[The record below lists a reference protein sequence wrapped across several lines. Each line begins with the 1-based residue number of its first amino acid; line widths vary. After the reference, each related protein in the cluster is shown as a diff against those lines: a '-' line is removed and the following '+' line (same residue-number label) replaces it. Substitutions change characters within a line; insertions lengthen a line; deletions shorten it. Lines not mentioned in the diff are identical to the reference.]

1 MAIRVNGKRIEDE
14 AIRAEAEVMRPAYE
28 EAFADDMPAER
39 EARLQEWAK
48 ENLIERTVLEQ
59 AAAADVRPV
68 PEEEIAEALDEARR
82 RGYTPPAGDD
92 QVRAEMERRVR
103 IDRLLDAVAAAV
115 APPSDEAVRAYYDEH
130 RAEWTA
136 PERVRASQILRGV
149 TPLRPPELAEAE
161 LREVLGQLRRGA
173 DFADLAARHSDCPE
187 HGGDL
192 GWFTR
197 GRMVDEFEKVA
208 WSLKPGETSDV
219 FATRMGFHIVRVTEH
234 RPKGQRGFDEVRDGI
249 REVLADEARAAAVE
263 AYIDGLMESAKVE
276 DA

>member
-1 MAIRVNGKRIEDE
+1 MAMLVNGERIEDE
-14 AIRAEAEVMRPAYE
+14 AIRAEAEVMRPEYE
-28 EAFADDMPAER
+28 KAFADDAPAER

-59 AAAADVRPV
+59 AAAADARPV
-68 PEEEIAEALDEARR
+68 PAEEIEEALDEARR
-82 RGYTPPAGDD
+82 RADVPQAGAD
-92 QVRAEMERRVR
+92 QVRAEIERRVR
-103 IDRLLDAVAAAV
+103 IDRLLDAVASAA
-115 APPSDEAVRAYYDEH
+115 APPSDEAVQQYYDEH
-130 RAEWTA
+130 RAEWAA
-136 PERVRASQILRGV
+136 PERVRASQMLRRV

-161 LREVLGQLRRGA
+161 LREVLGQLRGGA
-173 DFADLAARHSDCPE
+173 DFADLAPRHSDCPE
-187 HGGDL
+187 NGGDL

-197 GRMVDEFEKVA
+197 GHMIDEFEKVA

-219 FATRMGFHIVRVTEH
+219 FATRMGFHVVRVTEH

-249 REVLADEARAAAVE
+249 REVLTDEARGAAVE